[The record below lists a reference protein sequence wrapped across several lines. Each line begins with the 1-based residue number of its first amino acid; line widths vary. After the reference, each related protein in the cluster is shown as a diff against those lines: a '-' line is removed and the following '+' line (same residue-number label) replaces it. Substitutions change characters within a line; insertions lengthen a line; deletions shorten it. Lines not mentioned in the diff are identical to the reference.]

1 MRTKLFIVQKIQH
14 KVLTNW
20 ISYDILLS
28 KGVDIMS
35 KVSTNISLD
44 AETKAKAQVMLADL
58 GMDLSTAVNI
68 FLRQM
73 LYEGGIPFSI
83 SREVPNKITL
93 EAMKEAQEM
102 FRSPEKYKK
111 YDNVDSMMED
121 ILGEV

>member
-1 MRTKLFIVQKIQH
+1 MP
-14 KVLTNW
+14 
-20 ISYDILLS
+20 
-28 KGVDIMS
+28 

-83 SREVPNKITL
+83 TREVPNKITL

-111 YDNVDSMMED
+111 YDDVDSMMED

>member
-1 MRTKLFIVQKIQH
+1 MP
-14 KVLTNW
+14 
-20 ISYDILLS
+20 
-28 KGVDIMS
+28 
-35 KVSTNISLD
+35 KVSTNISID

-73 LYEGGIPFSI
+73 LYEGVIPFSI
-83 SREVPNKITL
+83 TRDVPNKITL

-102 FRSPEKYKK
+102 YRSPEKYKK
-111 YDNVDSMMED
+111 YDSVDSMMED

>member
-1 MRTKLFIVQKIQH
+1 
-14 KVLTNW
+14 
-20 ISYDILLS
+20 
-28 KGVDIMS
+28 MS

-44 AETKAKAQVMLADL
+44 AETKTKAQALLAEL

-73 LYEGGIPFSI
+73 LYEGGFPFSI
-83 SREVPNKITL
+83 TREVPNKTTL
-93 EAMKEAQEM
+93 EAMKESQEM

>member
-1 MRTKLFIVQKIQH
+1 MP
-14 KVLTNW
+14 
-20 ISYDILLS
+20 
-28 KGVDIMS
+28 
-35 KVSTNISLD
+35 KVSTNISID

-73 LYEGGIPFSI
+73 LYEGGIPFPI
-83 SREVPNKITL
+83 TRDVPNKISL

-111 YDNVDSMMED
+111 YDNVDRMMED